1 MNDLKTFK
9 FNYGGTIL
17 YFGPESTERIRD
29 HLEGKKKA
37 LIVTG
42 KRSAK
47 ESGALSDIEKIL
59 DELHIERK
67 IYDGVRFNPTVE
79 IVEEIIGEMRSLGA
93 DFLIAIGGG
102 SVIDSAKLASVAYV
116 EDRKPEEYLKGYAR
130 ASKHLFLVAVNLT
143 HGTGTEI
150 DRYAVATITRTREK
164 LGTAVAYPDVSVDN
178 PKYMISLSKN
188 QTLFTSL
195 DALYHAL
202 ESSVSPASNVLVRDL
217 SRTAIEKIISYLK
230 KSVENPKDLEA
241 RYMLLY
247 ASMLAGVAIDMAGTS
262 IIHGLEHGLSGV
274 VPNLEHG
281 AGLAIIGPELFKLLY
296 RTKPQEAWEA
306 MRALDPTLRPNK
318 EDAERAGE
326 SILKFQRSVG
336 FSLTLS
342 DYGFNDRK
350 LREAID
356 VAWPLFQSRLMP
368 ELPEIGKE
376 EIFSILKALL

>member
-230 KSVENPKDLEA
+230 KAVENPKDLEA

-296 RTKPQEAWEA
+296 RAKPQEAWEA

-342 DYGFNDRK
+342 EYGFNDRK